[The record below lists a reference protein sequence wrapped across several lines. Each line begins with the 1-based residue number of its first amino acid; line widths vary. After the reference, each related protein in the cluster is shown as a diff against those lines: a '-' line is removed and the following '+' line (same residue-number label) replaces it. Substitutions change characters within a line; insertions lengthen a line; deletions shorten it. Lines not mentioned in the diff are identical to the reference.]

1 MKIRPVILCGG
12 AGTRLWPNSK
22 NHQAKQFIDFG
33 NWTLLGKTLERT
45 KASIYDVPI
54 ISTNKKY
61 LSKVKQHLRKNKIN
75 KYKIVVE
82 PAKRNTAPA
91 ILSTALIKDI
101 PDNQPLMFFTADHLI
116 EKMNIFNKAI
126 NKNKSNLNENNIFV
140 FGIKPKSPTS
150 DYGYFL
156 TKKIKG
162 NINKVTRF
170 IEKPKEVKAKEIIK
184 KNGYWN
190 SGMFYLRKDSI
201 INNFKKYNP
210 TIYRN
215 CVTAVNKAKYKSN
228 IYHLNKASFIK
239 ATAKS
244 FDYAI
249 LEKTKEIN
257 AIKLD
262 IPWSDLGS
270 WKEILKMYDK
280 NKNKYI
286 KKKNVYYRPWGRY
299 TNLFEGKEFLIKELY
314 VKPKGILSLQKHH
327 HRAEHWLVTKGNAK
341 ITINKDTIIKK
352 PGEHIFIPLEAIHRV
367 QNSAQKPIKIMEAQV
382 GSILKETD
390 IVRYQDFYGRVW

>member
-45 KASIYDVPI
+45 KASIYDAPI

-170 IEKPKEVKAKEIIK
+170 IEKPKEAKAKEIIQ

-228 IYHLNKASFIK
+228 TYHLNKASFIK

-249 LEKTKEIN
+249 LEKTKQIN

-327 HRAEHWLVTKGNAK
+327 HRAEHWLVTQGNAK
-341 ITINKDTIIKK
+341 ITLNKDIIIKK

-367 QNSAQKPIKIMEAQV
+367 QNPGKKPVKIVEAQV

-390 IVRYQDFYGRVW
+390 IVRFQDVYGRVK